1 MITRLQIFWPLVL
14 HLLQKQTDFSQ
25 NGTTFRILDDFSKA
39 NLYLQFDFYLNR
51 GKKNRYDN
59 WQRFGHFENRGQQ
72 QQNNY
77 FYSSPNWTQQQ
88 GFNAHRGWRGSSGG
102 HNRGQHGGR
111 FVPRGGN
118 RGHHQHHNN
127 TPRSYFHPS
136 MLEDPWADLMMA
148 DNSVS
153 NDSLM
158 PQVGDSL
165 IDPAPDVPD
174 NLESNIEDLSA
185 YSYNE
190 PVEEATDRATS
201 IDHNN
206 DDVDKDINVMSDSM
220 IPQVGDSILE
230 RNDAVSSSS
239 TDK

>member
-1 MITRLQIFWPLVL
+1 
-14 HLLQKQTDFSQ
+14 
-25 NGTTFRILDDFSKA
+25 
-39 NLYLQFDFYLNR
+39 
-51 GKKNRYDN
+51 
-59 WQRFGHFENRGQQ
+59 
-72 QQNNY
+72 
-77 FYSSPNWTQQQ
+77 
-88 GFNAHRGWRGSSGG
+88 
-102 HNRGQHGGR
+102 
-111 FVPRGGN
+111 
-118 RGHHQHHNN
+118 
-127 TPRSYFHPS
+127 

-174 NLESNIEDLSA
+174 NLESNTEDLSA

-220 IPQVGDSILE
+220 IPQVGDSILVFWAFALAHGAKIALSPGTH
-230 RNDAVSSSS
+230 RIKNLPLSFFHLSP
-239 TDK
+239 